1 MLFMNG
7 RLVVAII
14 TTTLEE
20 IGIVVVVLWGLPKVG
35 INIPLWIIIP
45 VMVAWCT
52 YTVVT
57 YRMGSLA
64 LKKKPTHGLRAMLDS
79 EGLAVS
85 SLEPRGMVRING
97 ELWQAEST
105 DGNIEAGEKVTVV
118 GQDRL
123 KFIVRKC
130 RD

>member
-1 MLFMNG
+1 
-7 RLVVAII
+7 
-14 TTTLEE
+14 
-20 IGIVVVVLWGLPKVG
+20 
-35 INIPLWIIIP
+35 
-45 VMVAWCT
+45 
-52 YTVVT
+52 
-57 YRMGSLA
+57 
-64 LKKKPTHGLRAMLDS
+64 MLDS

-85 SLEPRGMVRING
+85 SLDPRGMVRING